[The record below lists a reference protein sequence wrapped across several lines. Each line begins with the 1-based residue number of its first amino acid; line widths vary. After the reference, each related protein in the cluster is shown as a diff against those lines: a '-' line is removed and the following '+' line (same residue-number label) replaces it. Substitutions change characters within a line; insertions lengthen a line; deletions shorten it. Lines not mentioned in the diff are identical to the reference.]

1 MEVYERWVRGT
12 FYVSDVMS
20 KPVRTVPESSLMP
33 NAIRDMAN
41 HRIGCLVVTNNEK
54 PVGIITEGDILRRGL
69 AADLNLKTLK
79 VGELMS
85 APLITISEDATIEA
99 AASMMTAKGI
109 RRLPVLKKGK
119 LVGVITATDIIRK
132 EPVLVRLLDEL
143 IQSKRKIG

>member
-12 FYVSDVMS
+12 LYVSDVMS
-20 KPVRTVPESSLMP
+20 KPVRTVPQSSPMP

-41 HRIGCLVVTNNEK
+41 HRIGCLVVTRKEE

-69 AADLNLKTLK
+69 AADLNLKTMK

-85 APLITISEDATIEA
+85 APLITITDDATIEA

-132 EPVLVRLLDEL
+132 EPLLVRLLDEL
-143 IQSKRKIG
+143 IKSKRKIG

>member
-1 MEVYERWVRGT
+1 TM
-12 FYVSDVMS
+12 
-20 KPVRTVPESSLMP
+20 
-33 NAIRDMAN
+33 
-41 HRIGCLVVTNNEK
+41 
-54 PVGIITEGDILRRGL
+54 
-69 AADLNLKTLK
+69 K